1 MGSDHPSYV
10 QLIVVGVGAVSAP
23 HCSYADKGSGFVEI
37 AARVRYFDQYC
48 SR

>member
-1 MGSDHPSYV
+1 M
-10 QLIVVGVGAVSAP
+10 QLTIVGAGAVSAP
-23 HCSYADKGSGFVEI
+23 HCSYANKKGSGFVEI